1 MKKFIIL
8 ILNVIL
14 VVLCFSGTNSFRL
27 DDKNMSELEQKAL
40 SGDASAADEILDHY
54 VFSKMD
60 EIEKKNKINYWAYF
74 YKNTHFV

>member
-14 VVLCFSGTNSFRL
+14 VALCFSGTNSFRL
-27 DDKNMSELEQKAL
+27 DAKTISELEQKAL
-40 SGDASAADEILDHY
+40 SGDVSAADEMLDHY

-60 EIEKKNKINYWAYF
+60 EFEQKNKINYWAYF
-74 YKNTHFV
+74 YKSTHFV

>member
-14 VVLCFSGTNSFRL
+14 VALCFSGTNSFRL
-27 DDKNMSELEQKAL
+27 DDKNISELEQKAL
-40 SGDASAADEILDHY
+40 SGDVSAADEMLDHY

-60 EIEKKNKINYWAYF
+60 EFKKKNKINYWACF
-74 YKNTHFV
+74 YKSTHFV